1 MLKSNLARTSVAA
14 LLATLFCI
22 GCGDSQPAQPEKPKK
37 QSGDGTVNYCPER
50 AKLIREG
57 DELYRQGNEAFN
69 KWGTTREDA
78 DIKESVRLLNE
89 SYDKYREAK
98 DEYGVDKPLE
108 RKIQRN
114 NFLRMRA
121 RKHTPI

>member
-1 MLKSNLARTSVAA
+1 MLTSNFARASVAA
-14 LLATLFCI
+14 LLAPLFCI
-22 GCGDSQPAQPEKPKK
+22 GCGRPKEPEEPKK

-57 DELYRQGNEAFN
+57 DELYRRGNEAFN
-69 KWGTTREDA
+69 KWGATREDA
-78 DIKESVRLLNE
+78 DIKESVRLLNA

-108 RKIQRN
+108 RKMRRN
-114 NFLRMRA
+114 TTLRRLA
-121 RKHTPI
+121 YKHTPI

>member
-1 MLKSNLARTSVAA
+1 MLTSNFARASVVT

-22 GCGDSQPAQPEKPKK
+22 GCGGSQPEKPKEQPTDASK
-37 QSGDGTVNYCPER
+37 VNYCPER
-50 AKLIREG
+50 ANLITEG
-57 DELYRQGNEAFN
+57 DELYRQGNNTFN

-78 DIKESVRLLNE
+78 DIKEAVRLLNE

-114 NFLRMRA
+114 NALRMRA